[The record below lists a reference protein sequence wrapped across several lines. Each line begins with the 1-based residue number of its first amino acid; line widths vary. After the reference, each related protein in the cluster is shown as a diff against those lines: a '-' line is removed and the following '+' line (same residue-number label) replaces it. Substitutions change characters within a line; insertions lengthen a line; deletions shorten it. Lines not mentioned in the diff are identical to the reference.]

1 MNHWQAQP
9 INLKPGY
16 AACRIK
22 RKKSNRR
29 QSEGWLLINA
39 GRVLS
44 FVS

>member
-1 MNHWQAQP
+1 MSHWPAQP

-16 AACRIK
+16 AACGIK

-29 QSEGWLLINA
+29 QLEGWLLLNA